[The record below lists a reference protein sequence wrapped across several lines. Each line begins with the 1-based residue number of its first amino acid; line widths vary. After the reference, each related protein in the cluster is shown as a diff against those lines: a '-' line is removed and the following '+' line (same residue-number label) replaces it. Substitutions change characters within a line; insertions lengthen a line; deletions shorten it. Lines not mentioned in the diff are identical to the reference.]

1 MAISAPPS
9 AAFPHHGEAEAVDTL
24 LERAEAAERLRVSE
38 ATVRRL
44 AAAGHLTEVRVS
56 DRSPRILESSV
67 EAHIARRTVR
77 RQEAVSA
84 A

>member
-1 MAISAPPS
+1 MAISAPPD
-9 AAFPHHGEAEAVDTL
+9 AAFPHRGEADPL

-44 AAAGHLTEVRVS
+44 ARAGHLTEVLVS

-77 RQEAVSA
+77 HQEEVSA